1 MLRTIISSK
10 LAIFFVFV
18 FSNVFVWAQGNIEPI
33 QFSGVVFT
41 GDSNMTVPYTTLYI
55 PKTGRGVVSNQYG
68 IFSMPVLPKDS
79 VVIIA
84 TGFKKTHYIVP
95 IANERK
101 SISVMIELK
110 QDTLELPTVE
120 VFPYQTEEIFKQ
132 AFLALQLPE
141 NQHAGLEQTMN
152 DRIIAMMSSEA
163 PADGQMNHSWYA
175 KQYAITQER
184 KYQSPMAY
192 NPLFNPF
199 AWAQFINS
207 LRKGAYKK
215 KEYDEKGKKKTTS
228 K

>member
-1 MLRTIISSK
+1 MLRVVTISK
-10 LAIFFVFV
+10 LTIFFAF
-18 FSNVFVWAQGNIEPI
+18 FLISISIKAQGNVEPI

-41 GDSNMTVPYTTLYI
+41 GDSTMTVPYTTLYI

-84 TGFKKTHYIVP
+84 TGYKRTHYIVP
-95 IANERK
+95 QSNERK
-101 SISVMIELK
+101 SISVMIQLK
-110 QDTLELPTVE
+110 QDTLELPLVE

-132 AFLALQLPE
+132 AFLALHIPDHP
-141 NQHAGLEQTMN
+141 NAALEKTMN

-175 KQYAITQER
+175 RQYAIAQER
-184 KYQSPMAY
+184 KYQSPLAY

-199 AWAQFINS
+199 AWAQFVNS

-215 KEYDEKGKKKTTS
+215 KEYDDKGKKKT
-228 K
+228 KDD